1 MSLEKKQGKY
11 LITMMTLIIIGFT
24 IMVYPFYYY
33 EELAKVTENTDSIL
47 LTAVVLTKG
56 FGVLLLFLASEIYH
70 KHFKGI

>member
-11 LITMMTLIIIGFT
+11 LTTMIILIIIGFT

-33 EELAKVTENTDSIL
+33 EELAKVTENTDAIL
-47 LTAVVLTKG
+47 LTAVVLTKA

-70 KHFKGI
+70 KHFKEI